1 MDDAVETP
9 VASAAAP
16 RGRTSVL
23 RHRLELGGGAVRRRW
38 AASLTVHVALVPL
51 IYLAAFALRFD
62 GDIEPRYLALYAQTA
77 PWLVLVR
84 LVTLFPARLHSARW
98 RYTGLSE
105 LLELAAAVTAGTL
118 LFTTLLFLSGLPPG
132 YPRSVLILDW
142 LLSLFVYGGARAA
155 VRGVREVRRLSR
167 HGREA
172 RRALVLGTG
181 ELAVGLLRQLRTV
194 DQNPIA
200 PVGLLAED
208 PVQVG
213 THVCGVPVLGT
224 AEDLRALAA
233 RHRARLLIVATESI
247 RQDRIRQLA
256 RECSAAGLAFSVV
269 PPLPD
274 VLAGRVAPHRRREL
288 HLEGLLG
295 RDAVELDMEEVR
307 RRIEGRTVLV
317 TGGAGSIGSE
327 LARHIAMLE
336 PRRLVLVDQAESRL
350 YFTQIELAQ
359 AHPSLDLVAVVA
371 SVVHRRRLAQIFAQ
385 HRPDFV
391 FHAAAYKHVPLME
404 TNIAEAIRNNVVGT
418 LNAAR
423 CAAAVGSAVFL
434 LISTDKAVRPSSI
447 MGATKRIAERLILGL
462 PALAAANTDYRAV
475 RFGNV
480 LGSDGSVLPL
490 FERQLAAGR
499 PLPVTDPKVTRYFM
513 TTTEAVQLVLRA
525 STLPEASRRICML
538 EMGEPVRILDLAEGL
553 VRLSGLEPYRD
564 VQIQFT
570 GMRPGEKLHEELT
583 SMLEQTV
590 PSSVDRIRIVQAIE
604 ADGDEILRGLTRL
617 ARALDTADDAAL
629 LDAIRALVPECVEP
643 LKALTPAQGL
653 ARAG

>member
-1 MDDAVETP
+1 MDDAVANPAAKT
-9 VASAAAP
+9 SAA
-16 RGRTSVL
+16 RGGVSTF
-23 RHRLELGGGAVRRRW
+23 RHRLEAGAGAVRRRRL
-38 AASLTVHVALVPL
+38 ASLVVHVALAPL
-51 IYLAAFALRFD
+51 IYLMAFALRFD
-62 GDIEPRYLALYAQTA
+62 GGIEARYWVLYDATV
-77 PWLVLVR
+77 PWLVVAR
-84 LVTLFPARLHSARW
+84 LATLLPARLHSGRW
-98 RYTGLSE
+98 RYTGLNE
-105 LLELAAAVTAGTL
+105 LIELAAAVTAGTL
-118 LFTTLLFLSGLPPG
+118 LFAALLILSRLPVG
-132 YPRSVLILDW
+132 YPRSILVLDW
-142 LLSLFVYGGARAA
+142 LLALFVYGGARAA
-155 VRGVREVRRLSR
+155 VRGVREARRLMRRGS
-167 HGREA
+167 EA

-181 ELAVGLLRQLRTV
+181 EMAVNLLRQLRTAER
-194 DQNPIA
+194 DPIVPA
-200 PVGLLAED
+200 GLLTED
-208 PVQVG
+208 AAQVG

-224 AEDLRALAA
+224 IDDLRELAA
-233 RHRARLLIVATESI
+233 RHRASLLIVATESI
-247 RQDRIRQLA
+247 RQDRIRRLA

-274 VLAGRVAPHRRREL
+274 VLAGRISPHRRREL

-295 RDAVELDMEEVR
+295 RDAVQLDMEEVR
-307 RRIEGRTVLV
+307 RSIRGRTVLI

-336 PRRLVLVDQAESRL
+336 PRRLVLVDHAESRL
-350 YFTQIELAQ
+350 YFTQIELLQ
-359 AHPSLDLVAVVA
+359 AHPSLDLVTVVA
-371 SVVHRRRLAQIFAQ
+371 SIAHRRRLAQVFAQ

-404 TNIAEAIRNNVVGT
+404 TNVAEAIRNNVFGT

-423 CAAAVGSAVFL
+423 CAAAVRSAVFL
-434 LISTDKAVRPSSI
+434 LISTDKAVRPSSV

-462 PALAAANTDYRAV
+462 PQLAASRTDFRAV

-499 PLPVTDPKVTRYFM
+499 PLPVTDPAVTRYFM

-525 STLPEASRRICML
+525 AALPEAARRISML

-564 VQIQFT
+564 VPIQFT

-583 SMLEQTV
+583 SLLELTV
-590 PSSVDRIRIVQAIE
+590 PSSVDRIRIVQTLE
-604 ADGDEILRGLTRL
+604 ADGDQIVRGLTRL
-617 ARALDTADDAAL
+617 ARAVNSGDDADL

-643 LKALTPAQGL
+643 LRGLTPVQGL

>member
-1 MDDAVETP
+1 M
-9 VASAAAP
+9 
-16 RGRTSVL
+16 
-23 RHRLELGGGAVRRRW
+23 
-38 AASLTVHVALVPL
+38 ASLAVHVALVPL

-62 GDIEPRYLALYAQTA
+62 GEIAARYWSLYTQTV

-84 LVTLFPARLHSARW
+84 LVTLLPARLHSGRW
-98 RYTGLSE
+98 RYTGLNE
-105 LLELAAAVTAGTL
+105 LLELAAAATAGTL
-118 LFTTLLFLSGLPPG
+118 LFAALLLLSGLPAG
-132 YPRSVLILDW
+132 YPRSILILDW

-155 VRGVREVRRLSR
+155 VRGAREARRLVRR
-167 HGREA
+167 GREA

-181 ELAVGLLRQLRTV
+181 ELAVSLLRQLRSAER
-194 DQNPIA
+194 DPIV

-208 PVQVG
+208 PAQVG

-224 AEDLRALAA
+224 AEDLCTLAA
-233 RHRARLLIVATESI
+233 RHRVRLVIVATEAVRQEHI
-247 RQDRIRQLA
+247 RRIA

-295 RDAVELDMEEVR
+295 RDAVQLDMEEVR

-359 AHPSLDLVAVVA
+359 AHPSLDLVTVVA
-371 SVVHRRRLAQIFAQ
+371 NVGHRRRLTQIFAQ

-404 TNIAEAIRNNVVGT
+404 ANVAEAIRNNVFGT
-418 LNAAR
+418 LNVAR
-423 CAAAVGSAVFL
+423 CAAAARSAVFL

-462 PALAAANTDYRAV
+462 PSLATAHTDFRAV

-499 PLPVTDPKVTRYFM
+499 PLPVTDPAVTRYFM

-525 STLPEASRRICML
+525 STLPEAARRISML

-564 VQIQFT
+564 VPIEFT

-583 SMLEQTV
+583 SLLEQTV
-590 PSSVDRIRIVQAIE
+590 PSSVERIRIVQAIE
-604 ADGDEILRGLTRL
+604 ADGDEILQGLLRL
-617 ARALDTADDAAL
+617 SRALNDDDDDAL

-643 LKALTPAQGL
+643 LKALAPAQGL

>member
-1 MDDAVETP
+1 
-9 VASAAAP
+9 
-16 RGRTSVL
+16 
-23 RHRLELGGGAVRRRW
+23 
-38 AASLTVHVALVPL
+38 VHVALVPL

-62 GDIEPRYLALYAQTA
+62 GEIEARYLALYTQTV

-84 LVTLFPARLHSARW
+84 LVTLFPARLHSGRW

-105 LLELAAAVTAGTL
+105 LLELAVAVTAGTL
-118 LFTTLLFLSGLPPG
+118 LFTMLLILSGLPAG

-142 LLSLFVYGGARAA
+142 LLSLFTYGGARAA
-155 VRGVREVRRLSR
+155 VRGVREVRRLAR

-181 ELAVGLLRQLRTV
+181 EMAASLLRQLRTA
-194 DQNPIA
+194 DRDPIA
-200 PVGLLAED
+200 PVGLLTED
-208 PVQVG
+208 PAQVG
-213 THVCGVPVLGT
+213 RHVCGVPVLGT
-224 AEDLRALAA
+224 AEDLRTLAT
-233 RHRARLLIVATESI
+233 RHRVRMLIVATESI
-247 RQDRIRQLA
+247 RQERIRQIA
-256 RECSAAGLAFSVV
+256 RECSAGGLAFSVV

-295 RDAVELDMEEVR
+295 RDAVQLDMEEVR
-307 RRIEGRTVLV
+307 RRIEGRTVLI

-371 SVVHRRRLAQIFAQ
+371 SVVHRRRLARIFAQ

-404 TNIAEAIRNNVVGT
+404 TNIAEAIRNNVFGT

-462 PALAAANTDYRAV
+462 PSLAGADTDYRAV

-499 PLPVTDPKVTRYFM
+499 PLPVTDPAVTRYFM

-525 STLPEASRRICML
+525 STLPEAARRISML

-564 VQIQFT
+564 VPIQFT

-583 SMLEQTV
+583 SLLEQTV
-590 PSSVDRIRIVQAIE
+590 PSSVERIRIVQAVE
-604 ADGDEILRGLTRL
+604 ADGDEIQRGLTRL
-617 ARALDTADDAAL
+617 SRALDTADDAAL
-629 LDAIRALVPECVEP
+629 LDTIRALVPECVEP
-643 LKALTPAQGL
+643 LKVLTPAQGL
-653 ARAG
+653 AQAG